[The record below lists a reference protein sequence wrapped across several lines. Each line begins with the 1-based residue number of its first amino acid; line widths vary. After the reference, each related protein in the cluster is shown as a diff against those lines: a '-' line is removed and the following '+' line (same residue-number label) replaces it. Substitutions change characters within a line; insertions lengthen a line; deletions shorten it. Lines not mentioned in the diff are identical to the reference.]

1 MADSGRRAPTSG
13 LRALEAELRATAPQ
27 AIAQL
32 SEAHLHDLAQA
43 VRDAR
48 RRQAAELAAA
58 GEKALGHVPRLLRAP
73 VRMVLR

>member
-1 MADSGRRAPTSG
+1 VAGKG
-13 LRALEAELRATAPQ
+13 LRALEAELRASPPRAVK
-27 AIAQL
+27 QL
-32 SEAHLHDLAQA
+32 SQEQLQDLASA

-73 VRMVLR
+73 VRRVLR